1 VEASGQLNMAHE
13 FDDEDGPV
21 IFKRSSVSKSTQLH
35 SETRKSTSHSHDGR
49 PFKKTPD
56 VPSANGQSSSSLNGK
71 VVSTSKASAVES
83 SVGISKAST
92 STNLKTYVRSP
103 SGSSKFASLGNKKE
117 SLFEKKIPVHVHVK
131 EENNSSKH
139 GKEESCEESEDEM
152 DNIPLSARLKMNSDS
167 AKKTTPVVVKKSNED
182 SKKTTPVVVKKSHE
196 DSDDDIPLSA
206 RRLQNNNNLG
216 KSSNNNG
223 GSDHKKPLS
232 NVQKGQQYGSNV
244 GIKQERP
251 PTLPVKRPLDKTD
264 SSHSSVKKSKL
275 SDPAPSINA
284 KQILVKSE
292 QKVAEEDDDDDDV
305 PLSQRMN
312 KNATSVNKSSS
323 VKKLTN
329 VTKVN
334 KAAAPS
340 FKKKANFKKPGN
352 KSEQFKSTKLPP
364 SSGDGQKKWTTLSHN
379 GIIFPPPYKPH
390 GVKMLYKGKPV
401 TLTPEQE
408 EVGFCLL
415 QMFSLFLVA
424 FYSCF
429 FLFCFCEFHIGVCQL
444 FL

>member
-1 VEASGQLNMAHE
+1 VEASGKLNMAHE

-35 SETRKSTSHSHDGR
+35 SETKKSTSHSHDGR
-49 PFKKTPD
+49 SFKKSPD
-56 VPSANGQSSSSLNGK
+56 VPSANGQISSSQNGK
-71 VVSTSKASAVES
+71 VVSTAKASAVES

-117 SLFEKKIPVHVHVK
+117 SLIEKKIPVHVHVK

-139 GKEESCEESEDEM
+139 GKEESCEDSGDEM
-152 DNIPLSARLKMNSDS
+152 DNIPLSARLKMKNDS
-167 AKKTTPVVVKKSNED
+167 A
-182 SKKTTPVVVKKSHE
+182 KKTTPVVVKKSHE
-196 DSDDDIPLSA
+196 DSDDDLPLSA
-206 RRLQNNNNLG
+206 RRLPNNNNLG

-232 NVQKGQQYGSNV
+232 NVQKGQQHGSNV

-251 PTLPVKRPLDKTD
+251 STLPVKRPLDKTD
-264 SSHSSVKKSKL
+264 SLYSSVKKSKL

-284 KQILVKSE
+284 KQISVKSE
-292 QKVAEEDDDDDDV
+292 SKVAEEDGDDDDDDV

-312 KNATSVNKSSS
+312 KHATSVSKSSS
-323 VKKLTN
+323 VKKLTS

-352 KSEQFKSTKLPP
+352 KSEQFKSTKEPP
-364 SSGDGQKKWTTLSHN
+364 SSGDGQKKWTTLVHN

-415 QMFSLFLVA
+415 QMFSLFY
-424 FYSCF
+424 FSK
-429 FLFCFCEFHIGVCQL
+429 FLFFVKLRCQFFFMRVL
-444 FL
+444 VLKVIFSEL